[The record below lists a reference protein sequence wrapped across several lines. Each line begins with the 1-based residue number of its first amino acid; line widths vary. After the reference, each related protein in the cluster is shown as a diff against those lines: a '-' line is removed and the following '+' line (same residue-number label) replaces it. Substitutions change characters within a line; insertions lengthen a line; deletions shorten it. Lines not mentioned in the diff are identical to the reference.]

1 MTKKRD
7 IVIAGYSETAIDY
20 KSGRSAYDLGGEAL
34 AKLFMAFEATRVGT
48 TCGADA
54 TVDRLILILGVG
66 GALTAGGGW
75 GCFAVKKEGNVR
87 EEAVWR

>member
-34 AKLFMAFEATRVGT
+34 LRTADVTPRHLMAF
-48 TCGADA
+48 
-54 TVDRLILILGVG
+54 
-66 GALTAGGGW
+66 AGD
-75 GCFAVKKEGNVR
+75 
-87 EEAVWR
+87 